1 MWRFLKYCTNL
12 FILFYTNLIISFQK
26 LIEKVEPYA
35 KRKDTVIRKATAVDE
50 RLILTLRFLA
60 TGYSVGDLEVDF
72 KTYRTTISGMVIGVC
87 NAI

>member
-1 MWRFLKYCTNL
+1 MKYCTNL
-12 FILFYTNLIISFQK
+12 FILFYTNLIISFQE
-26 LIEKVEPYA
+26 LIEKVEPYT
-35 KRKDTVIRKATAVDE
+35 KRKDTVMRKATAVDE